1 MTDESSPP
9 VAVGSTAGLGPLPDY
24 GHDFRPRWIGD
35 EGGFTGAQMR
45 LYAMQA
51 MEAERERCAAMCEC
65 VAVASENGGGKVTG
79 PFGAEIAR
87 KCAALILK
95 TRGA

>member
-1 MTDESSPP
+1 MMDDDEYLDEVTAHRQANADAEDIERQIAAA
-9 VAVGSTAGLGPLPDY
+9 VA
-24 GHDFRPRWIGD
+24 
-35 EGGFTGAQMR
+35 
-45 LYAMQA
+45 
-51 MEAERERCAAMCEC
+51 AERERCAAMCEC
-65 VAVASENGGGKVTG
+65 IAVASENGGGKVTG